1 MDRWSVKPALK
12 SLLAVGVLVSA
23 LWFES
28 ALLLVLAAA
37 MMLVFAITSAV
48 GVVLAFVGKRPRRAA
63 SLFVGPC
70 ALTLGLCAVP
80 LASQVFVKLQF
91 YLLRPGFEEM
101 VTAQRVRMAEP
112 RPVRMVVHFRDDSSS
127 ALTTCL
133 EFFAYDET
141 DAIEKDPDKTEDWW
155 LFPSSPNGK
164 IDLSQGTKSI
174 LALGGHY
181 YRIREVR

>member
-1 MDRWSVKPALK
+1 MSG
-12 SLLAVGVLVSA
+12 S
-23 LWFES
+23 
-28 ALLLVLAAA
+28 
-37 MMLVFAITSAV
+37 
-48 GVVLAFVGKRPRRAA
+48 
-63 SLFVGPC
+63 
-70 ALTLGLCAVP
+70 GL
-80 LASQVFVKLQF
+80 
-91 YLLRPGFEEM
+91 
-101 VTAQRVRMAEP
+101 AEP